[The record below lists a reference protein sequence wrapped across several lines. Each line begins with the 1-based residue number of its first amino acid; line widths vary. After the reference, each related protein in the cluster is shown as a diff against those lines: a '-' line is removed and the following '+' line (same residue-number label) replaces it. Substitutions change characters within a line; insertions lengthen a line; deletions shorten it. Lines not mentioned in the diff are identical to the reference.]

1 MDDATSEIYYA
12 QLVEEE
18 STPTVLAALREVIEQ
33 KGVFCALYSDRA
45 SHFFLTPKAGEPVDH
60 NRLTQ
65 VGRALRTL
73 GIQMIPAYSPQARG
87 RSERGFS
94 TWQGRLPQELRLRGL
109 KVRQPKPEW
118 LRIRLG
124 DPTNQNQVLQLIEG
138 LNLHT
143 VCQEARCPNIFECWN
158 DRTATFMLGGDIC
171 TRHCGFCA
179 VGKGQPGLLDP
190 EEPRHVAEAVNHLN
204 LAHAVITSVNRDDL
218 PDGGAAHWAET
229 IRLVRAS
236 NPECKI
242 EVLIPDFNGDEAALN
257 TVLDAEPDVLNHN
270 TETIARLYRRVRPD
284 AVYTQ
289 SLTLLQRAAA
299 RRDREGR
306 GMLTKSGIMVGLGET
321 FEEVVDLM
329 NDLRAVSCDIMTI
342 GQYLQPHARRLPV
355 ERYVTP
361 DEFAK
366 WREVGMSLGF
376 HHVESSPLTRSSY
389 HAREQAAK

>member
-1 MDDATSEIYYA
+1 
-12 QLVEEE
+12 VK
-18 STPTVLAALREVIEQ
+18 VL
-33 KGVFCALYSDRA
+33 S
-45 SHFFLTPKAGEPVDH
+45 
-60 NRLTQ
+60 
-65 VGRALRTL
+65 RALHVISNT
-73 GIQMIPAYSPQARG
+73 Q
-87 RSERGFS
+87 
-94 TWQGRLPQELRLRGL
+94 
-109 KVRQPKPEW
+109 VRQPKPDW

-124 DPTNQNQVLQLIEG
+124 DPTNQNNVLKLIEG

-143 VCQEARCPNIFECWN
+143 VCQEARCPNIFECWS

-179 VGKGQPGLLDP
+179 VGKGAPVPLDP
-190 EEPRHVAEAVNHLN
+190 DEPRHVAEAVGHLN
-204 LAHAVITSVNRDDL
+204 LAHTVITSVNRDDL

-229 IRLVRAS
+229 IRQVRALNS
-236 NPECKI
+236 ECRI

-257 TVLDAEPDVLNHN
+257 TVLDAQPDVLNHN

-284 AVYTQ
+284 AVYQQ

-306 GMLTKSGIMVGLGET
+306 GMLTKSGIMVGLGEL
-321 FEEVVDLM
+321 FEEVVQLM
-329 NDLRAVSCDIMTI
+329 KDLRAVSCDIMTI

-361 DEFAK
+361 EEFNQ
-366 WREVGMSLGF
+366 WREIGMEMGF

-389 HAREQAAK
+389 HARQQTQGAVSEAAS

>member
-1 MDDATSEIYYA
+1 MVSLARPSRAIHEPLMGVDWSRSVESSLEVN
-12 QLVEEE
+12 QL
-18 STPTVLAALREVIEQ
+18 
-33 KGVFCALYSDRA
+33 
-45 SHFFLTPKAGEPVDH
+45 
-60 NRLTQ
+60 
-65 VGRALRTL
+65 
-73 GIQMIPAYSPQARG
+73 AR
-87 RSERGFS
+87 
-94 TWQGRLPQELRLRGL
+94 ELRVISNSQRI
-109 KVRQPKPEW
+109 RQPKPEW

-143 VCQEARCPNIFECWN
+143 VCQEARCPNIFECWT

-179 VGKGQPGLLDP
+179 VGKGKPGDLDP
-190 EEPRHVAEAVNHLN
+190 EEPRHVAEAVGHLN

-229 IRLVRAS
+229 IRQVRAM
-236 NPECKI
+236 NPECKV
-242 EVLIPDFNGDEAALN
+242 EVLIPDFNGDEDALN
-257 TVLDAEPDVLNHN
+257 TVLDAQPDVLNHN

-284 AVYTQ
+284 AVYQQ

-299 RRDREGR
+299 RRDREAR
-306 GMLTKSGIMVGLGET
+306 GMLTKSGIMVGLGEK
-321 FEEVVDLM
+321 FEEVVELM
-329 NDLRAVSCDIMTI
+329 KDLRAVSCNIMTI

-361 DEFAK
+361 AEFAE
-366 WREVGMSLGF
+366 WRDIGMSLGF

-389 HAREQAAK
+389 HAREQATDRSPVEQPA